1 MALYVCAV
9 CGYMYDEATEPVAWD
24 ELPDGWICPVCGNGK
39 EFYYA
44 DESAGESAAQSVAAE
59 PDAPESSSQQTP
71 ATVVPAAAVA
81 GVQLKPVGEAA
92 ESHLT
97 DIGIMAETGQ
107 SILEPMRT
115 REPVISWDE
124 VLILGA
130 QIARLPLNED
140 EPVST
145 RTIIGP
151 AAKTPLEI
159 DSPLIITHMSF
170 GALSKEAKLAL
181 ARGSSAVRT
190 AMSSGEGGIL
200 PESMEIAYRYIF
212 EYVPNR
218 YSVNE
223 EYLSRVDAVEI
234 KLGQSAKPGM
244 GGHLPGN
251 KVTDEISKIRGF
263 APGQDIISPAHHSD
277 IRTPRELAVKVAWL
291 RDATGGKPIGVKL
304 AAGDLEADLE
314 AVMLSEPDFIT
325 IDGRA
330 GATGAAPKYIKHSA
344 SVPTIFALER
354 ARTILDRHKREV
366 SLIITGGL
374 RVSSDFS
381 KALAM
386 GADAVAVGTA
396 ALIAVGCRQYRIC
409 HTGRCPMGIATQD
422 PELRKNLN
430 VERSAKRVENYLTVC
445 LDEIR
450 TFARLTGHDDIHAL
464 AVSDLCTVNSE
475 VSENTRIAHA

>member
-1 MALYVCAV
+1 MAIYVCAV
-9 CGYMYDEATEPVAWD
+9 CGYMYDETAEPIAWD
-24 ELPDGWICPVCGNGK
+24 ELPGNWACPVCGNGK

-44 DESAGESAAQSVAAE
+44 DESAGDSQGE
-59 PDAPESSSQQTP
+59 PHGEPGGNA
-71 ATVVPAAAVA
+71 PAAVRADVA
-81 GVQLKPVGEAA
+81 GGGQLKPLGEAA
-92 ESHLT
+92 EPYLT

-115 REPVISWDE
+115 REPVIAWDE
-124 VLILGA
+124 VLVLGA
-130 QIARLPLNED
+130 QIARMPLNED
-140 EPVST
+140 QPVAT
-145 RTIIGP
+145 QTTIGP
-151 AAKTPLEI
+151 EADVPLVVE
-159 DSPLIITHMSF
+159 SPLVITHMSF

-181 ARGSSAVRT
+181 ATGSAAVKT

-200 PESMEIAYRYIF
+200 PESMDMAYRYIF

-218 YSVNE
+218 YSVTE

-251 KVTDEISKIRGF
+251 KVTDEIGRIRGF
-263 APGQDIISPAHHSD
+263 TPGEDIVSPAHHSD
-277 IRTPRELAVKVAWL
+277 IRTPAELAEKVAWL

-314 AVMLSEPDFIT
+314 AVLSSNPDFIT

-330 GATGAAPKYIKHSA
+330 GATGAAPKYVKRSA
-344 SVPTIFALER
+344 SVPTIFALDR
-354 ARTILDRHKREV
+354 ARLILDQHKSKA

-374 RVSSDFS
+374 RVSSDFA
-381 KALAM
+381 KALAL
-386 GADAVAVGTA
+386 GADAIAIGTA

-422 PELRKNLN
+422 PELRLNLS
-430 VERSAKRVENYLTVC
+430 VDDAALRVENYLRVS
-445 LDEIR
+445 LNEIQA
-450 TFARLTGHDDIHAL
+450 FARLTGHDDVHAL
-464 AVSDLCTVNSE
+464 CVTDLCTVNSE
-475 VSENTRIAHA
+475 VSRHTRIRHA